1 MINRGRSCQPR
12 AVRSTFGVVP
22 KWHSRRKKCPKS
34 LERTNPDCVACNV
47 VPVQIREVGNLVEGY
62 RNWDSWRSSLYFGCV
77 LGAIAIFYSATVRPG
92 HLWADDFA
100 MYVHHAQNIVEGRPY
115 AETGYI
121 YNPRVP
127 AYSPG
132 MYPPVFPLLLAPS
145 YQLFGLNLLPMKL
158 EQVAFFL
165 LALAA
170 AYLLWRRDVGSRYAL
185 ALIAILGFSPV
196 FWSAKDSVLS
206 DLPFLFFF
214 YLAALIAQLAPRN
227 GKRWWAWAVI
237 LGLTVYTALGTRAA
251 GIALIPGLLLY
262 DTLRQRKVTRFTAI
276 AVMISVVLA
285 VLQNYFI
292 GSAPGGYVQQAHAIT
307 MHTILFNLAEY
318 SRVLAGFWIASVRNV
333 FSFVVLAI
341 VTLLTLAGVLYRY
354 KRGISIIEA
363 LLVPYL
369 GILLLWPYAAG
380 VRAVF
385 PVIPWIVFLALTG
398 LRGFSERF
406 VRNYAWAATWGFL
419 LLLAISFAERYR
431 VIDFG
436 PIRENQGLPEFNQL
450 CETVRNQSAPEDVFV
465 YFRAR
470 ALALYTGRAASTYNH
485 RGTETDLEQDLQ
497 KIHAA
502 YLITTSAFDEDGG
515 FLRRYVQNHSEKFD
529 LKYQNA
535 KFNMYRIRT
544 PRDAASA
551 SSPHSEMPGN

>member
-1 MINRGRSCQPR
+1 
-12 AVRSTFGVVP
+12 
-22 KWHSRRKKCPKS
+22 
-34 LERTNPDCVACNV
+34 
-47 VPVQIREVGNLVEGY
+47 
-62 RNWDSWRSSLYFGCV
+62 
-77 LGAIAIFYSATVRPG
+77 
-92 HLWADDFA
+92 
-100 MYVHHAQNIVEGRPY
+100 MYVHHAQNIIEGHPY

-145 YQLFGLNLLPMKL
+145 YRWFGLNLLPMKL

-170 AYLLWRRDVGSRYAL
+170 AYLLWRRDLGSRYAV
-185 ALIAILGFSPV
+185 ALIAILAFSPV
-196 FWSAKDSVLS
+196 FWSAKDGVLS

-214 YLAALIAQLAPRN
+214 YLAALIAQRAPRN
-227 GKRWWAWAVI
+227 GKLWWAWAIV
-237 LGLTVYTALGTRAA
+237 LGLTVYAALGTRTA

-262 DTLRQRKVTRFTAI
+262 DVLRQRKITRVTGI
-276 AVMISVVLA
+276 AVMISIVLA
-285 VLQNYFI
+285 VLQNHFI
-292 GSAPGGYVQQAHAIT
+292 GSAPGGYMQQAHAIT
-307 MHTILFNLAEY
+307 IHTILFNLVEY
-318 SRVLAGFWIASVRNV
+318 SRVLAGFWVASVRNV

-341 VTLLTLAGVLYRY
+341 VAVFTLAGVFYQY

-385 PVIPWIVFLALTG
+385 PVIPWIAFLTLMG
-398 LRGFSERF
+398 LRGLSERF
-406 VRNYAWAATWGFL
+406 MQNYAWAMAWGFL
-419 LLLAISFAERYR
+419 LLLAIPCAESYR
-431 VIDFG
+431 AIDFG

-450 CETVRNQSAPEDVFV
+450 CEAVRNQTAAEDVFV

-470 ALALYTGRAASTYNH
+470 ALALYTGRAASSYNP
-485 RGTETDLEQDLQ
+485 RGSEIELEQDLQ

-502 YLITTSAFDEDGG
+502 YLITTSAFDEDRG
-515 FLRRYVQNHSEKFD
+515 FLRRYVQDHSQEFD
-529 LKYQNA
+529 LTYQNA

-544 PRDAASA
+544 PRDAANA
-551 SSPHSEMPGN
+551 SNPHSERPSN